1 MKILKPQISFFALP
15 LLYEGKIN
23 EYISFELVK
32 DLQLDRDL
40 LLGIYTIVLSDEN
53 GNEEQLFDLYY
64 TNKIETLELI
74 D

>member
-1 MKILKPQISFFALP
+1 M
-15 LLYEGKIN
+15 LYEGKIN